1 VINETVFIVGAGTF
15 IVLALYHLVG
25 LPLARDI
32 KFFLPINVAVGLSLV
47 MIILG
52 LQQLM
57 LDPEVNI
64 YVAGTLVL
72 AYMAVLFLAL
82 RLLFPK
88 PVSIADDK
96 DVVPQWFSEPD
107 DDRFRHG

>member
-1 VINETVFIVGAGTF
+1 MINQTVFLMGAIAF
-15 IVLALYHLVG
+15 IVLAFYHLVG

-32 KFFLPINVAVGLSLV
+32 KFFLPIRVAVGLSPV
-47 MIILG
+47 MILLG

-57 LDPEVNI
+57 LNPETNI

-72 AYMAVLFLAL
+72 AYIAVLSLAL
-82 RLLFPK
+82 RLLLPK
-88 PVSIADDK
+88 PASTADDK